1 MSGNS
6 SLSFSSVKQLSL
18 PARTYMDNLHFIQPL
33 IVIITGLILGSFFN
47 VLIYRLPK
55 GESIILPGSRCP
67 SCGRPIPSIENI
79 PIFSYL
85 FLRGKCAGCKVK
97 ISFRY
102 PLIEFIT
109 ASLSLLLWYTL
120 VVPFISENQ
129 NWWDYVTLIFQIA
142 TLLILIPVS
151 VIDYYHYII
160 PDSISLSGLILGIAV
175 SFIPGQIT
183 PVESFIGMIVG
194 GGTLILIG
202 LMGQFLFK
210 KKEAM
215 GGGDIKLMAFIG
227 AVLGWKIALL
237 TIIFGALFGSIIGLI
252 LIIIKFLPE
261 DHKIPFGPFLG
272 FGAWIAC
279 LFGDTIVTAYFNFI
293 ERLFF

>member
-1 MSGNS
+1 
-6 SLSFSSVKQLSL
+6 
-18 PARTYMDNLHFIQPL
+18 MDNLYFIQPV

-55 GESIILPGSRCP
+55 GESIVSPGSRCP
-67 SCGRPIPSIENI
+67 SCSRPIPPIENI
-79 PIFSYL
+79 PILSYL
-85 FLRGKCAGCKVK
+85 FLRGKCAGCKVT

-120 VVPFISENQ
+120 VVPFVSENQ
-129 NWWDYVTLIFQIA
+129 NWWSYVTLILQIA
-142 TLLILIPVS
+142 TLLILIPIS

-183 PVESFIGMIVG
+183 PVESFFGMIAG
-194 GGTLILIG
+194 GGILILIG
-202 LMGQFLFK
+202 LMGQFLF

-227 AVLGWKIALL
+227 AVFGWKIALL
-237 TIIFGALFGSIIGLI
+237 TIFLGSLSGSIIGLT
-252 LIIIKFLPE
+252 LIIIKILPK
-261 DHKIPFGPFLG
+261 DRYIPFGPFLG
-272 FGAWIAC
+272 VGTWLAC
-279 LFGDTIVTAYFNFI
+279 LLGDTIVTAYFNFI
-293 ERLFF
+293 EGIFF

>member
-1 MSGNS
+1 MS
-6 SLSFSSVKQLSL
+6 
-18 PARTYMDNLHFIQPL
+18 NLHFIQPL

-55 GESIILPGSRCP
+55 GESIVSPGSRCP
-67 SCGRPIPSIENI
+67 SCSRPIPPIENI
-79 PIFSYL
+79 PILSYL
-85 FLRGKCAGCKVK
+85 FLRGKCAGCKVT

-120 VVPFISENQ
+120 VVPFVSENQ
-129 NWWDYVTLIFQIA
+129 NWWSYVTLILQIA
-142 TLLILIPVS
+142 TLLILIPIS

-183 PVESFIGMIVG
+183 PVESFIGMIAG
-194 GGTLILIG
+194 GGTLIGIG
-202 LMGQFLFK
+202 LMGRLLF

-227 AVLGWKIALL
+227 AVFGWKIALL
-237 TIIFGALFGSIIGLI
+237 TIFLGSLSGSIIGLT
-252 LIIIKFLPE
+252 LIIIKILPK
-261 DHKIPFGPFLG
+261 DRYIPFGPFLG
-272 FGAWIAC
+272 VGTWLAC
-279 LFGDTIVTAYFNFI
+279 LLGDTIVTAYFNFI
-293 ERLFF
+293 EGIFF

>member
-1 MSGNS
+1 MS
-6 SLSFSSVKQLSL
+6 
-18 PARTYMDNLHFIQPL
+18 NLHFIQPL

-55 GESIILPGSRCP
+55 GESIISPGSRCP
-67 SCGRPIPSIENI
+67 SCGRPIPPIENI

-102 PLIEFIT
+102 PLIEFFT
-109 ASLSLLLWYTL
+109 ASLSLLLWYTMI
-120 VVPFISENQ
+120 VPFISENQ
-129 NWWDYVTLIFQIA
+129 NWWDYVTLILQITA
-142 TLLILIPVS
+142 LLILIPVS

-194 GGTLILIG
+194 GGLLILIG
-202 LMGQFLFK
+202 LIGQFLFK

-227 AVLGWKIALL
+227 AVFGWKIALL
-237 TIIFGALFGSIIGLI
+237 TIMLGALFGSIIGLT
-252 LIIIKFLPE
+252 LIIIKILPE